1 MQALYGKDKFS
12 IIAINLD
19 ESHTAAQQF
28 LKKVH
33 ASFNIAYDPSGKIAE
48 AYHLKVMP
56 SSFLINKHGQL
67 VYSSVGFN
75 NEHKEKIENQIR
87 QQLGRSML
95 ASSEEN

>member
-19 ESHTAAQQF
+19 KSHAEAQQF
-28 LKKVH
+28 LKKIH

-48 AYHLKVMP
+48 AYNLKVMP

-67 VYSSVGFN
+67 VYSSIGFN

-87 QQLGRSML
+87 QQLGRAML
-95 ASSEEN
+95 ASSEAN

>member
-19 ESHTAAQQF
+19 KSRDAAQQF
-28 LKKVH
+28 LKKIH
-33 ASFNIAYDPSGKIAE
+33 ASFNIAYDPDGRIAE

-56 SSFLINKHGQL
+56 SSFLINKRGQV
-67 VYSSVGFN
+67 VYRSAGFN

-95 ASSEEN
+95 ASNKED